1 MGHRI
6 TKIES
11 RLEWEQDKLVLIL
24 KNYWKDEELDIVK
37 LYQDG
42 KMLGR
47 NITCS
52 DIAGWVY
59 WSPKDKY
66 YSEPYGVD
74 DWWEITTNSC
84 SLLYYGKSTTLY
96 TEQAK
101 LFENSEFKYTFKA
114 LTTNYNPSDYGTMLV
129 YQKWLEH
136 GNLVEL
142 LIKAKQLDLALSK
155 AIYNKPKKYLA
166 FLRKATKSY
175 GSITELEADMKGV
188 DACTYKYCK
197 RNLELTKY
205 LTKQGQFYH
214 FYADYIKMC
223 KKLNKNL
230 NDEYWKYPSDLR
242 ERHDIVL
249 EQYNE
254 VLRAEREVHQ
264 QRYLEYQQRYL
275 EQQRINTEKEKEKA
289 LSIQNKMSSLII
301 NQMMKTINGYQIYIS
316 NSVQDMIDQAKEL
329 HQCIIACGY
338 YERVA
343 DGKELL
349 LFVKKD
355 GVRLATCEMFYDKRV
370 GQFYGDERDRDNC
383 LPSDEIKNAMNE
395 YIALLP
401 NNLKKALATI

>member
-6 TKIES
+6 TTLES
-11 RLEWEQDKLVLIL
+11 RLEWEQDNLVLIL
-24 KNYWKDEELDIVK
+24 KNKWKDEEMDIVK

-42 KMLGR
+42 KMYGK
-47 NITCS
+47 NISCS
-52 DIAGWVY
+52 AIAGWVY

-74 DWWEITTNSC
+74 DWWEIKTNTC
-84 SLLYYGKSTTLY
+84 SLLYYGELTTTY
-96 TEQAK
+96 KEQEK

-114 LTTNYNPSDYGTMLV
+114 LTTLYTPSDYITMLV

-142 LIKAKQLDLALSK
+142 LLKAKQLDLALSK
-155 AIYNKPKKYLA
+155 AIYSKPKKYLA

-175 GSITELEADMKGV
+175 RSISDLEADMKGV
-188 DACTYKYCK
+188 DAYTYRACK

-205 LTKQGQFYH
+205 LTRQRQFYH
-214 FYADYIKMC
+214 LYADYIEMC

-230 NDEYWKYPSDLR
+230 KDDYWKYPSNLR

-249 EQYNE
+249 EQYNRVLEAEQE
-254 VLRAEREVHQ
+254 V
-264 QRYLEYQQRYL
+264 QRQRWL
-275 EQQRINTEKEKEKA
+275 EQEQRRLEQERQEMERKKEKD
-289 LSIQNKMSSLII
+289 LSIQNKMSSLIM

-316 NSVQDMIDQAKEL
+316 NSVQDMIEQAKEL
-329 HQCIIACGY
+329 NQCIIACGY

-343 DGKELL
+343 NGNELL

-355 GVRLATCEMFYDKRV
+355 GVRLATCEMFYDKRI
-370 GQFYGDERDRDNC
+370 GQFYGDERDRNNC
-383 LPSDEIKNAMNE
+383 LPSDDIKQAMNE

-401 NNLKKALATI
+401 NNLKKAIATI